1 MLFFAQN
8 FCLCYFMRFFQL
20 WFQSWRPVES
30 RPITFVLY
38 DLYILHFLST
48 NSWTWKGKR
57 FWKRVRY
64 LRFEEE
70 RNMDVWMLSCCEWR
84 ILVLISAS
92 KKEEGFFLLENFWSR
107 RPRACLHQVAS
118 FLDVLERVHDC
129 SHWRVETIQKVTSTK
144 ITCYYETL
152 SLSYTLTSPSSSE
165 SFSTLV
171 WLCSLLFEFF
181 ILLNRFENSLL

>member
-8 FCLCYFMRFFQL
+8 ICLCYFMRFFQL
-20 WFQSWRPVES
+20 WFQPWRPVES

-57 FWKRVRY
+57 FWKRVRN

-70 RNMDVWMLSCCEWR
+70 RNMDVWMLSCCEWG

-92 KKEEGFFLLENFWSR
+92 KKEEGFFLLENGQNFWSFTIL
-107 RPRACLHQVAS
+107 PPLYSTTQYMKALFLHLFQLREA
-118 FLDVLERVHDC
+118 
-129 SHWRVETIQKVTSTK
+129 TK
-144 ITCYYETL
+144 K
-152 SLSYTLTSPSSSE
+152 S
-165 SFSTLV
+165 V
-171 WLCSLLFEFF
+171 FF
-181 ILLNRFENSLL
+181 RNIS